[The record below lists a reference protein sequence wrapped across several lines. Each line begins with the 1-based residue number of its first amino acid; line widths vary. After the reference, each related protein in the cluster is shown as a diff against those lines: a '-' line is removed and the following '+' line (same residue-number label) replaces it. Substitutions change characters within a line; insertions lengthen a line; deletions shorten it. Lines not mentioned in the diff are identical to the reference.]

1 MSHPQKTTLKN
12 GLTIITAPS
21 EGTES
26 ITALVLVDVGSRF
39 ERAALNGGAHFI
51 EHLLFKGTE
60 RRPST
65 RTITSTLDKFGAE
78 YNAFTAKDV
87 TGYHVKIVPEQ
98 LPLVMDIL
106 EDMLFHSLFKP
117 EEIERERGVIIEEIN
132 MYEDNPVMS
141 IGDLFEETLYGA
153 HHPLGRDTA
162 GKREVIQRMTRP
174 QLLVFRNHHYI
185 PSRAVIVVA
194 GKCDHDA
201 VVRLTS
207 GNFLKHMR
215 GKSHTFEKA
224 PASPTEVRVALKKK
238 QTAQAQVAM
247 GFRGLHYTHPARY
260 AATLLSAILGGS
272 MSSRL
277 FIEVR
282 ERRGLA
288 YSIRTDVNLYRDAG
302 SFSVFAGVDP
312 ARIDRAITV
321 IRKELQRAAAKV
333 VSAKELADAKTFVS
347 GKFALQLEDSSTLA
361 QYYGHQQLFEREL
374 TEPHERLRRIE
385 RVTRDQIH
393 ALARELFKRPPTLA
407 IIGPFDTKAQF
418 EKLLYV

>member
-1 MSHPQKTTLKN
+1 MLHPQKTTLKN

-21 EGTES
+21 DGTES

-39 ERAALNGGAHFI
+39 ESATLNGGAHFI

-65 RTITSTLDKFGAE
+65 LTITRTLDKFGAE

-87 TGYHVKIVPEQ
+87 TGYHVKIIANE

-141 IGDLFEETLYGA
+141 IGDLFEETLYGKQ
-153 HHPLGRDTA
+153 HPLGRDTA
-162 GKREVIQRMTRP
+162 GRREVIQKMTRP
-174 QLLVFRNHHYI
+174 QLLAFRNRYYL

-194 GKCDHDA
+194 GKCDHDT

-207 GNFLKHMR
+207 GNFIKHMR
-215 GKSHTFEKA
+215 GTSHTFAKA
-224 PASPTEVRVALKKK
+224 PVPPTKTRIAVKKK
-238 QTAQAQVAM
+238 DTAQAQVAL
-247 GFRGLHYTHPARY
+247 GFRGLHYTHPARH
-260 AATLLSAILGGS
+260 AATLLSSILGGS

-312 ARIDRAITV
+312 SRIENAITV
-321 IRKELQRAAAKV
+321 IRKELQKIASNG
-333 VSAKELADAKTFVS
+333 VSPKELADAKTFVS
-347 GKFALQLEDSSTLA
+347 GKFALQLEESSALA
-361 QYYGHQQLFEREL
+361 QYYGNQHLFEREL
-374 TEPHERLRRIE
+374 AEPHERMQRIMA
-385 RVTRDQIH
+385 VTKEQVRH
-393 ALARELFKRPPTLA
+393 LAHDLFKRSPTLA
-407 IIGPFDTKAQF
+407 VIGPFDTQSKF
-418 EKLLYV
+418 EKLLS